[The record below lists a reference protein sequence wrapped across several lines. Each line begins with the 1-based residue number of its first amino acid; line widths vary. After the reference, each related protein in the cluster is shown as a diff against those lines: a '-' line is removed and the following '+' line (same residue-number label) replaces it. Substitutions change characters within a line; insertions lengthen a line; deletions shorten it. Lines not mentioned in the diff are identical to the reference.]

1 MNRLELLD
9 YRRTEVGMV
18 FQHFGLMPHK
28 TIIANVAFGLE
39 IQKIPEKKRMRKA
52 KEMIDL
58 VGLDRL

>member
-1 MNRLELLD
+1 
-9 YRRTEVGMV
+9 MV

-39 IQKIPEKKRMRKA
+39 IQKIPEEKRMRKA